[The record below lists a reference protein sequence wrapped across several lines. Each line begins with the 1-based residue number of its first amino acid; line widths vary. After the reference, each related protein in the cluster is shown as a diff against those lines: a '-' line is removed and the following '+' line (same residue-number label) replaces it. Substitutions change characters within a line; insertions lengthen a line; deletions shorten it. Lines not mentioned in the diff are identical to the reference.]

1 MKKTSNNGL
10 RWSARIIGALMA
22 LLCFAFFAGYM
33 VEGMNNPNTGPG
45 IEPYNMVMFAFWG
58 IGLIA
63 LLLAWW
69 KEGLGGVIS
78 LISFIIFNILAA
90 LNPVEGSGYF
100 IGLTVF
106 MVPSVLFIICWRL
119 DKKLLNKLQE

>member
-1 MKKTSNNGL
+1 MKKKSNNGL

-22 LLCFAFFAGYM
+22 AFCFAFFVGYL
-33 VEGMNNPNTGPG
+33 VDGMNKPNNEPG
-45 IEPYNMVMFAFWG
+45 LAPFNMVIFVFWG
-58 IGLIA
+58 IGLVA
-63 LLLAWW
+63 LLLGWW
-69 KEGLGGVIS
+69 KEGLGGFIS

-119 DKKLLNKLQE
+119 DKKSLNKLQE